1 MLLQGKDGELRIYEK
16 GAIRGSDPSGTTYWL
31 EVLFCE
37 MNFSGPTSRPRTAET
52 LIMNRGQ
59 FDTDA
64 HYVEGVDDP
73 RYAPLPV
80 TFSCKLADTV
90 NTTMLMDW
98 LTAEGVGGVTVT
110 NTASA
115 SSVVY
120 SWDGSSTIDGN
131 TLASFADPNKRSY
144 RVEVLWDG
152 SSNDLGYRWE
162 EVCFKHGE
170 QSISESADG
179 LTLSVNGQCYGD
191 VTRITAFYSGASIA
205 IFI

>member
-1 MLLQGKDGELRIYEK
+1 MLLQGKDGELRIAEF
-16 GAIRGSDPSGTTYWL
+16 GLNGTTRYL

-80 TFSCKLADTV
+80 TFSCKLADTT
-90 NTTMLMDW
+90 NTRVLSDW
-98 LTAEGVGGVTVT
+98 ISGVTKISGTTQLYSFKSKTSIDGVALPNFAD
-110 NTASA
+110 NTAKYAYRLEIAWIA
-115 SSVVY
+115 SS
-120 SWDGSSTIDGN
+120 T
-131 TLASFADPNKRSY
+131 T
-144 RVEVLWDG
+144 
-152 SSNDLGYRWE
+152 LGYRYE
-162 EVCFKHGE
+162 EVYLPAGE

-191 VTRITAFYSGASIA
+191 VTRISSFSTGYTAI
-205 IFI
+205 